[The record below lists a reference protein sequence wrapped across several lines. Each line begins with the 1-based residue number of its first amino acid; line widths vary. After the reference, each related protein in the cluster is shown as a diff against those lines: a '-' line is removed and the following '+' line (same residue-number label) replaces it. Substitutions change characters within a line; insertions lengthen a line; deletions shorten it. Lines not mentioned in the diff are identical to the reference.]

1 MATKS
6 FSGPRSWAQSSYNA
20 VVNFSAL
27 MSNPALML
35 TALLAIGFL
44 VQWLAWRISVP
55 AILPLLL
62 VGLVLGPLLHVVD
75 PDELLGDLLFP
86 AVSLAVAI
94 ILFEG
99 SINLRRDEIRGIGH
113 TVRRLVSYGAVVAV
127 LGLAAAAHWLAG
139 LSWPLAF
146 LFGALTCVTGPTVVN
161 PMLRAVRPNRKVSN
175 LLRWEGIIIDPIGA
189 LLAVL
194 VFEIITSKG
203 FEGHSLWVFLLTIG
217 SGIAIGA
224 VAALLLAAL
233 LKRQFIPEYLQ
244 SYATLALLLAAFS
257 VSNSITHE
265 SGLLAVTVMGIVLG
279 NNRNVHIDLITN
291 FKEDL
296 SILLVSMLFIILA
309 ARLTWPLP
317 AGTLATGLLIY
328 LAAQFVIR
336 PLSVWVATL
345 RSSLTV
351 RERILAAWISPRG
364 IVAAAISALFALDLE
379 ARGMPGANQLVPLV
393 FILIIATVVVQSA
406 TARPLARLLGVR
418 EPEPRGVLI
427 FGVNPVARAI
437 AAALKKQD
445 VQVLLA
451 GDDWEGI
458 RAARMQ
464 GLPTYFG
471 NPTSQHANNY
481 LDHTGLG
488 RMLAMSTQ
496 REMNSLTSLHYRQEF
511 GRDKVYRLRNL
522 GADESSERASFAN
535 PLLAPAL
542 FGENM
547 TNSRFN
553 ELLDQGWQIKTTTL
567 TETYDWPK
575 FVESWGSDLI
585 LLFLITDKGILRM
598 ASSKREL
605 EPKPGAA
612 VTALVPP
619 NGKNAQE
626 EAPESQAAQKTAD

>member
-1 MATKS
+1 M
-6 FSGPRSWAQSSYNA
+6 SGYNA
-20 VVNFSAL
+20 DVNFSNL
-27 MSNPALML
+27 ISNPALML
-35 TALLAIGFL
+35 TAMLGIGFL
-44 VQWLAWRISVP
+44 AQWLAWRIRVP

-62 VGLVLGPLLHVVD
+62 IGLVLGPLLGVVN

-86 AVSLAVAI
+86 AVSLSVAI

-99 SINLRRDEIRGIGH
+99 SVNLRFAELGGIGH

-161 PMLRAVRPNRKVSN
+161 PMLRTVRPNAKVSN
-175 LLRWEGIIIDPIGA
+175 LLRWEGIVIDPIGA

-194 VFEIITSKG
+194 IYEIILSKG
-203 FEGHSLWVFLLTIG
+203 FQGHSIWMFLLTTC
-217 SGIAIGA
+217 SGIAIG
-224 VAALLLAAL
+224 VAGAMLLVAL

-244 SYATLALLLAAFS
+244 SYATLALVLAAFS
-257 VSNSITHE
+257 LSNAITHE

-309 ARLTWPLP
+309 ARLQWPLP
-317 AGTLATGLLIY
+317 PGTLATGLLIY

-345 RSSLTV
+345 RSSLSIP
-351 RERILAAWISPRG
+351 ERLLAAWISPRG
-364 IVAAAISALFALDLE
+364 IVAASVSALFALQLE
-379 ARGMPGANQLVPLV
+379 AQGMPGADRLVPLV
-393 FILIIATVVVQSA
+393 FILIIATVVVQSI
-406 TARPLARLLGVR
+406 TAGPLARILGVR

-437 AAALKKQD
+437 ADSLHKQEIP
-445 VQVLLA
+445 VLLA

-458 RAARMQ
+458 RSARMQ
-464 GLPTYFG
+464 GLKTYFG
-471 NPTSQHANNY
+471 NPTSQHADNY

-488 RMLAMSTQ
+488 RLLAMSTQ

-542 FGENM
+542 FGEEM
-547 TNSRFN
+547 TNSRFQKLLN
-553 ELLDQGWQIKTTTL
+553 EGWQIKTTTL

-575 FVESWGSDLI
+575 FVEAWGSELI
-585 LLFLITDKGILRM
+585 LLFLITDKGNLRM

-605 EPKPGAA
+605 DPKSGFA

-619 NGKNAQE
+619 NDKNTSKEAPQSRIAQE
-626 EAPESQAAQKTAD
+626 KLD

>member
-1 MATKS
+1 MDL
-6 FSGPRSWAQSSYNA
+6 SSLN
-20 VVNFSAL
+20 L
-27 MSNPALML
+27 NPALML
-35 TALLAIGFL
+35 TALLGVGFL
-44 VQWLAWRISVP
+44 AQWLAWRIRLP
-55 AILPLLL
+55 AILPLL
-62 VGLVLGPLLHVVD
+62 VIGLVLGPLLGVVK
-75 PDELLGDLLFP
+75 PDALLGDLLFP

-99 SINLRRDEIRGIGH
+99 SINLRFSELKGIGH
-113 TVRRLVSYGAVVAV
+113 AVRRLVSSGAAVAV
-127 LGLAAAAHWLAG
+127 LGLAAAAHWIAG

-146 LFGALTCVTGPTVVN
+146 LFGALTCVTGPTVIN
-161 PMLRAVRPNRKVSN
+161 PMLRAVRPNAKVSN
-175 LLRWEGIIIDPIGA
+175 LLRWEGIVIDPIGA

-194 VFEIITSKG
+194 VYEIIVSKE
-203 FEGHSLWVFLLTIG
+203 FQGHSLWMFLFTFG
-217 SGIAIGA
+217 SGVGIG
-224 VAALLLAAL
+224 VIAALLLAAL

-257 VSNSITHE
+257 GSNAITHE

-279 NNRNVHIDLITN
+279 NLRHVHIDLITN

-309 ARLTWPLP
+309 ARLPWPLP
-317 AGTLATGLLIY
+317 TGTLTTGLLIY
-328 LAAQFVIR
+328 LAAQFIVR
-336 PLSVWVATL
+336 PLSVGLATL
-345 RSSLTV
+345 RSSLTW
-351 RERILAAWISPRG
+351 RERALAAWISPRG
-364 IVAAAISALFALDLE
+364 IVAAAISALFALELE
-379 ARGMPGANQLVPLV
+379 TRGMPGADRLVPLV

-406 TARPLARLLGVR
+406 TAGPLARWLGVR
-418 EPEPRGVLI
+418 APEPRGVLV

-437 AAALKKQD
+437 AAALAKQD
-445 VQVLLA
+445 VPVLVA

-464 GLPTYFG
+464 GLKTYFG
-471 NPTSQHANNY
+471 NPSSQHAHNY

-488 RMLAMSTQ
+488 RLLAMSTQ

-542 FGENM
+542 FGEDM
-547 TNSRFN
+547 TNSRFQ
-553 ELLDQGWQIKTTTL
+553 ELLDEGWQIKTTTL
-567 TETYDWPK
+567 TEAYDWPQ
-575 FVESWGSDLI
+575 FVEAWGSDLI
-585 LLFLITDKGILRM
+585 LLFLITDRGNLRM

-605 EPKPGAA
+605 EPRPGFA

-619 NGKNAQE
+619 GNPKDDVMQ
-626 EAPESQAAQKTAD
+626 TAET

>member
-1 MATKS
+1 MVS
-6 FSGPRSWAQSSYNA
+6 RYNA
-20 VVNFSAL
+20 AVDLSGL
-27 MSNPALML
+27 TSNPALML
-35 TALLAIGFL
+35 TALLCIGFL
-44 VQWLAWRISVP
+44 AQWLAWRVRVP

-62 VGLVLGPLLHVVD
+62 VGLVLGPLLHLVN
-75 PDELLGDLLFP
+75 PDRFLGDLLFP
-86 AVSLAVAI
+86 VVSLSVAI

-113 TVRRLVSYGAVVAV
+113 AVRRLVSYGAVVAV

-139 LSWPLAF
+139 LSWQLAF
-146 LFGALTCVTGPTVVN
+146 LFGALTCVTGPTVIN

-194 VFEIITSKG
+194 VYEIITTQG
-203 FEGHSLWVFLLTIG
+203 FEGHSLWLFVLTIG

-224 VAALLLAAL
+224 VAAWLLGAL

-244 SYATLALLLAAFS
+244 SYATLALLLTAFS
-257 VSNSITHE
+257 VSNAITHE

-296 SILLVSMLFIILA
+296 SILLISMLFIILA
-309 ARLTWPLP
+309 ARLNWPLP
-317 AGTLATGLLIY
+317 PGTLTTGLLIY

-336 PLSVWVATL
+336 PLSVWVATV
-345 RSSLTV
+345 RSSLSV

-364 IVAAAISALFALDLE
+364 IVAAAISALFALELE
-379 ARGMPGANQLVPLV
+379 ARGMPGADRLVPLV

-427 FGVNPVARAI
+427 FGVNPVARAV
-437 AAALKKQD
+437 AGALKKQD
-445 VQVLLA
+445 VQVLVA

-464 GLPTYFG
+464 GLDTYFG
-471 NPTSQHANNY
+471 NPTSQHAHNY

-488 RMLAMSTQ
+488 RLLAMSTQ
-496 REMNSLTSLHYRQEF
+496 REMNSLCCLHYRQEF

-522 GADESSERASFAN
+522 AADESSERASFAN

-542 FGENM
+542 FGEEM
-547 TNSRFN
+547 TNSRFH
-553 ELLDQGWQIKTTTL
+553 ELLNEGWQIKTTTL
-567 TETYDWPK
+567 TEAYDWPK
-575 FVESWGSDLI
+575 FVEAWGSELI
-585 LLFLITDKGILRM
+585 LLFLITEKGTLRM
-598 ASSKREL
+598 ASSKRKL
-605 EPKPGAA
+605 DPRPDVT

-619 NGKNAQE
+619 EGKDQ
-626 EAPESQAAQKTAD
+626 PHQGAAAL